1 MERIKYTIA
10 SVQQEKLIE
19 LDLDIKDAFI
29 LSYLKDTIGA
39 NSKFISKVVDN
50 EIYYWIKYSSLIAY
64 LPILKIENEKVIARR
79 FSEYE
84 KLGLIKRHIHKVT
97 NKITKAF
104 VGNYT
109 FINLTDKFSELF
121 EENKIETD
129 VDELEKAAK
138 EMGLSIEN
146 NRENFSVTS
155 GEPRELFSSFGENGE
170 NSQNIDI
177 SDEIFLKSRGYSK
190 VPCTEGTQKFR
201 YNTTINNTNINNNPT
216 TKLDNLNKIDQEVEV
231 SKKISSSSSLK
242 NLDKDTLYQIKSALH
257 SHGLTVPTCKNI
269 MTLVEQGSVGLERIK
284 LVLMTAQLKKWD
296 DGAVYQALRD
306 NWEIKAEISPAAPE
320 DMEAKIKWLKYFS
333 GIYSDKELRS
343 EIEKII
349 INIPLETLN
358 KNKSKLSK
366 MTVFEFKSHLS
377 SLKGA

>member
-146 NRENFSVTS
+146 NRENFSVPS

>member
-39 NSKFISKVVDN
+39 NSKFIFKVVEN
-50 EIYYWIKYSSLIAY
+50 EIYYWIKYSSLISY

-79 FSEYE
+79 FTEYE

-97 NKITKAF
+97 NKITNTF

-129 VDELEKAAK
+129 MDELEKAAK
-138 EMGLSIEN
+138 EMGLTVEN
-146 NRENFSVTS
+146 NRENFSVPS

-177 SDEIFLKSRGYSK
+177 SDEFFLKSRGYSK

-201 YNTTINNTNINNNPT
+201 YNTTINNTNINNNTT

-269 MTLVEQGSVGLERIK
+269 MALVEQGSVDLERIK
-284 LVLMTAQLKKWD
+284 LVLITAQLKKWD

-320 DMEAKIKWLKYFS
+320 NMEAKIKWLKYFS

>member
-1 MERIKYTIA
+1 MRDRRQKDWFWVDNALVDRRDLNLYEKMLYICLARHAGNNDYAFPKLATLCDELGVKDNRTVVKYIK
-10 SVQQEKLIE
+10 SLEEKGLIE
-19 LDLDIKDAFI
+19 IEKRKGSSNLY
-29 LSYLKDTIGA
+29 YLNNVEVPTSD
-39 NSKFISKVVDN
+39 V
-50 EIYYWIKYSSLIAY
+50 
-64 LPILKIENEKVIARR
+64 P
-79 FSEYE
+79 
-84 KLGLIKRHIHKVT
+84 
-97 NKITKAF
+97 
-104 VGNYT
+104 T
-109 FINLTDKFSELF
+109 FNVPT
-121 EENKIETD
+121 
-129 VDELEKAAK
+129 
-138 EMGLSIEN
+138 
-146 NRENFSVTS
+146 TS
-155 GEPRELFSSFGENGE
+155 N
-170 NSQNIDI
+170 
-177 SDEIFLKSRGYSK
+177 
-190 VPCTEGTQKFR
+190 EGTVPTSNVGRGSSMKC
-201 YNTTINNTNINNNPT
+201 TPKNTNIKNTNLNIITT
-216 TKLDNLNKIDQEVEV
+216 TKLDKVNKIDQMEV
-231 SKKISSSSSLK
+231 SKKISSSS
-242 NLDKDTLYQIKSALH
+242 NLNNLEKDTIYQIKSALQ
-257 SHGLTVPTCKNI
+257 SHGLSIPTCKNI

>member
-1 MERIKYTIA
+1 MRDRRQKDWFWVDNALVDRRDLNLYEKMLYICLARHAGNNDYAFPKLATLCDELGVKDNRTVVKYIK
-10 SVQQEKLIE
+10 SLEEKGLIE
-19 LDLDIKDAFI
+19 IEKRKGSSNLY
-29 LSYLKDTIGA
+29 YLNNVEVPT
-39 NSKFISKVVDN
+39 S
-50 EIYYWIKYSSLIAY
+50 
-64 LPILKIENEKVIARR
+64 
-79 FSEYE
+79 
-84 KLGLIKRHIHKVT
+84 
-97 NKITKAF
+97 
-104 VGNYT
+104 
-109 FINLTDKFSELF
+109 
-121 EENKIETD
+121 D
-129 VDELEKAAK
+129 VP
-138 EMGLSIEN
+138 SFN
-146 NRENFSVTS
+146 VPTTS
-155 GEPRELFSSFGENGE
+155 N
-170 NSQNIDI
+170 
-177 SDEIFLKSRGYSK
+177 
-190 VPCTEGTQKFR
+190 EGTVPTSNVGRGSSMKC
-201 YNTTINNTNINNNPT
+201 TPKNTNIKNTNLNIITT
-216 TKLDNLNKIDQEVEV
+216 TKLDKVNKIDQMEV
-231 SKKISSSSSLK
+231 SKKISSSSNLN
-242 NLDKDTLYQIKSALH
+242 NLDKDTIYQIKSALQ
-257 SHGLTVPTCKNI
+257 SHGLSIPTCKNI

>member
-1 MERIKYTIA
+1 MRDRRQKDWFWVDNALVDRRDLNLYEKMLYICLARHAGNNDYAFPKLATLCDELGVKDNRTVVKYIK
-10 SVQQEKLIE
+10 SLEEKGLIE
-19 LDLDIKDAFI
+19 IEKRKGSSNLY
-29 LSYLKDTIGA
+29 YLNNVEVPTSDVPTSNVGRG
-39 NSKFISKVVDN
+39 
-50 EIYYWIKYSSLIAY
+50 SSM
-64 LPILKIENEKVIARR
+64 K
-79 FSEYE
+79 
-84 KLGLIKRHIHKVT
+84 
-97 NKITKAF
+97 
-104 VGNYT
+104 
-109 FINLTDKFSELF
+109 
-121 EENKIETD
+121 
-129 VDELEKAAK
+129 
-138 EMGLSIEN
+138 
-146 NRENFSVTS
+146 
-155 GEPRELFSSFGENGE
+155 
-170 NSQNIDI
+170 
-177 SDEIFLKSRGYSK
+177 
-190 VPCTEGTQKFR
+190 CTPK
-201 YNTTINNTNINNNPT
+201 NTNIKNTNLNIITT
-216 TKLDNLNKIDQEVEV
+216 TKLDKVNKIDQMEV
-231 SKKISSSSSLK
+231 SKKISSSSNLN
-242 NLDKDTLYQIKSALH
+242 NLDKDTIYQIKSALQ
-257 SHGLTVPTCKNI
+257 SHGLSIPTCKNI

>member
-1 MERIKYTIA
+1 MRDRRQKDWFWVDNALVDRRDLNLYEKMLYICLARHAGNNDYAFPKLATLCDELGVKDNRTVVKYIK
-10 SVQQEKLIE
+10 SLEEKGLIE
-19 LDLDIKDAFI
+19 IEKRKGSSNLY
-29 LSYLKDTIGA
+29 YLNNVEVPTSDVPTFNVPTTSNDGTVPTS
-39 NSKFISKVVDN
+39 NVGRG
-50 EIYYWIKYSSLIAY
+50 SSM
-64 LPILKIENEKVIARR
+64 K
-79 FSEYE
+79 
-84 KLGLIKRHIHKVT
+84 
-97 NKITKAF
+97 
-104 VGNYT
+104 
-109 FINLTDKFSELF
+109 
-121 EENKIETD
+121 
-129 VDELEKAAK
+129 
-138 EMGLSIEN
+138 
-146 NRENFSVTS
+146 
-155 GEPRELFSSFGENGE
+155 
-170 NSQNIDI
+170 
-177 SDEIFLKSRGYSK
+177 
-190 VPCTEGTQKFR
+190 CTPK
-201 YNTTINNTNINNNPT
+201 NTNIKNTNLNIITT
-216 TKLDNLNKIDQEVEV
+216 TKLDNLNKIDQMEV
-231 SKKISSSSSLK
+231 SKKISSSSNLN
-242 NLDKDTLYQIKSALH
+242 NLDKDTIYQIKSALQ
-257 SHGLTVPTCKNI
+257 SHGLSIPTCKNI

>member
-1 MERIKYTIA
+1 MRDKRQRDWFWVDNALVDRRDLNLYEKMLYICLARHAGNNDYAFPKLATLCNELGVKDNRTVVKYIK
-10 SVQQEKLIE
+10 SLEEKGLIE
-19 LDLDIKDAFI
+19 VEKRKGSSNLY
-29 LSYLKDTIGA
+29 YLNNVETSD
-39 NSKFISKVVDN
+39 V
-50 EIYYWIKYSSLIAY
+50 
-64 LPILKIENEKVIARR
+64 P
-79 FSEYE
+79 
-84 KLGLIKRHIHKVT
+84 
-97 NKITKAF
+97 
-104 VGNYT
+104 T
-109 FINLTDKFSELF
+109 FNVPT
-121 EENKIETD
+121 
-129 VDELEKAAK
+129 
-138 EMGLSIEN
+138 
-146 NRENFSVTS
+146 TS
-155 GEPRELFSSFGENGE
+155 N
-170 NSQNIDI
+170 
-177 SDEIFLKSRGYSK
+177 
-190 VPCTEGTQKFR
+190 EGTVPTSNVGRGSSMKC
-201 YNTTINNTNINNNPT
+201 TPKNTNIKNTNLNIITT
-216 TKLDNLNKIDQEVEV
+216 TKLDKVNKIDQVEV
-231 SKKISSSSSLK
+231 SKKISSSSNLN
-242 NLDKDTLYQIKSALH
+242 NLDKDTIYQIKSALQ
-257 SHGLTVPTCKNI
+257 SHGLSIPTCKNI

>member
-1 MERIKYTIA
+1 MRDRRQKDWFWVDNALVDRRDLNLYEKMLYICLARHAGNNDYAFPKLATLCDELGVKDNRTVVKYIK
-10 SVQQEKLIE
+10 SLEEKGLIE
-19 LDLDIKDAFI
+19 IEKRKGSSNLY
-29 LSYLKDTIGA
+29 YLNNVEVPTSD
-39 NSKFISKVVDN
+39 V
-50 EIYYWIKYSSLIAY
+50 
-64 LPILKIENEKVIARR
+64 P
-79 FSEYE
+79 
-84 KLGLIKRHIHKVT
+84 
-97 NKITKAF
+97 
-104 VGNYT
+104 T
-109 FINLTDKFSELF
+109 FNVPT
-121 EENKIETD
+121 
-129 VDELEKAAK
+129 
-138 EMGLSIEN
+138 
-146 NRENFSVTS
+146 TS
-155 GEPRELFSSFGENGE
+155 N
-170 NSQNIDI
+170 
-177 SDEIFLKSRGYSK
+177 
-190 VPCTEGTQKFR
+190 EGTVPTSNVGRGSSMKC
-201 YNTTINNTNINNNPT
+201 TPKNTNLNIITT
-216 TKLDNLNKIDQEVEV
+216 TKLDKVNKIDQMEV
-231 SKKISSSSSLK
+231 SKKISSSSNLN
-242 NLDKDTLYQIKSALH
+242 NLDKDTIYQIKSALQ
-257 SHGLTVPTCKNI
+257 SHGLSIPTCKNI

>member
-1 MERIKYTIA
+1 MRDRRQKDWFWVDNALVDRRDLNLYEKMLYICLARHAGNNDYAFPKLATLCDELGVKDNRTVVKYIK
-10 SVQQEKLIE
+10 SLEEKGLIE
-19 LDLDIKDAFI
+19 IEKRKGSSNLY
-29 LSYLKDTIGA
+29 YLNNVEVPTSDVPT
-39 NSKFISKVVDN
+39 SDV
-50 EIYYWIKYSSLIAY
+50 
-64 LPILKIENEKVIARR
+64 P
-79 FSEYE
+79 
-84 KLGLIKRHIHKVT
+84 
-97 NKITKAF
+97 
-104 VGNYT
+104 T
-109 FINLTDKFSELF
+109 FNVPT
-121 EENKIETD
+121 
-129 VDELEKAAK
+129 
-138 EMGLSIEN
+138 
-146 NRENFSVTS
+146 TS
-155 GEPRELFSSFGENGE
+155 N
-170 NSQNIDI
+170 
-177 SDEIFLKSRGYSK
+177 
-190 VPCTEGTQKFR
+190 EGTVPTSNVGRGSSMKC
-201 YNTTINNTNINNNPT
+201 TPKNTNIKNTNLNIITT
-216 TKLDNLNKIDQEVEV
+216 TKLDNLNKIDQMEV
-231 SKKISSSSSLK
+231 SKKISSSSNLN
-242 NLDKDTLYQIKSALH
+242 NLDKDTIYQIKSALQ
-257 SHGLTVPTCKNI
+257 SHGLSIPTCKNI

>member
-1 MERIKYTIA
+1 MRDRRQKDWFWVDNALVDRRDLNLYEKMLYICLARHAGNNDYAFPKLATLCDELGVKDNRTVVKYIK
-10 SVQQEKLIE
+10 SLEEKGLIE
-19 LDLDIKDAFI
+19 IEKRKGSSNLY
-29 LSYLKDTIGA
+29 YLNNVEVPTSD
-39 NSKFISKVVDN
+39 V
-50 EIYYWIKYSSLIAY
+50 
-64 LPILKIENEKVIARR
+64 P
-79 FSEYE
+79 
-84 KLGLIKRHIHKVT
+84 
-97 NKITKAF
+97 
-104 VGNYT
+104 T
-109 FINLTDKFSELF
+109 FNVPT
-121 EENKIETD
+121 
-129 VDELEKAAK
+129 
-138 EMGLSIEN
+138 
-146 NRENFSVTS
+146 TS
-155 GEPRELFSSFGENGE
+155 N
-170 NSQNIDI
+170 
-177 SDEIFLKSRGYSK
+177 
-190 VPCTEGTQKFR
+190 EGTVPTSNVGRGSSMKC
-201 YNTTINNTNINNNPT
+201 TPKNTNIKNTNLNIITT
-216 TKLDNLNKIDQEVEV
+216 TKLDKVNKIDQMEV
-231 SKKISSSSSLK
+231 SKKISSSS
-242 NLDKDTLYQIKSALH
+242 NLNNFDKDTIYQIKSALQ
-257 SHGLTVPTCKNI
+257 SHGLSIPTCKNI